1 MRFDF
6 FNHLFKVY
14 FLPCV
19 SSKILI
25 SILCL
30 NMVRNE
36 YKETRQWPTNLKWT
50 KIIWSTLMWVLR
62 VCVCVCEV
70 GDEVIF
76 PRFLYKLGSQF
87 LAIPI
92 KNGGLTGWGSEKWA
106 DDSDFIEPS
115 IYRDSIYKEN
125 LAISVLCK
133 YFWCIILN
141 WSGHG

>member
-1 MRFDF
+1 MY
-6 FNHLFKVY
+6 V
-14 FLPCV
+14 CV
-19 SSKILI
+19 
-25 SILCL
+25 C
-30 NMVRNE
+30 
-36 YKETRQWPTNLKWT
+36 
-50 KIIWSTLMWVLR
+50 
-62 VCVCVCEV
+62 VCVCVCEE
-70 GDEVIF
+70 GDGVIF